1 VFVTVA
7 LAVFLLNLVL
17 PPLVLTIA
25 RKPWDHF
32 SFNPWLHRLPEWLAS
47 PEATIGR
54 KLEFLSTVAVF
65 WFIASSEYDA
75 ADWGFTVG
83 VDDLFRWV
91 FIAVVFGAYFALWF
105 DARSQLIQGSRGWR
119 SGGRGGFV
127 GILLSTLGL
136 TTAPCSVMGCGLPV
150 VPVLGLAFQG
160 LTSGTLAALATF
172 SRVANE
178 ILVVG
183 MSAIVLALGYLV
195 SRDGGA
201 SQKRTG
207 AHQHETPSGV
217 VPAG

>member
-1 VFVTVA
+1 VFLTVA
-7 LAVFLLNLVL
+7 LAVFLLNLIL

-47 PEATIGR
+47 PEATVGR
-54 KLEFLSTVAVF
+54 KLEFLSTVALF

-91 FIAVVFGAYFALWF
+91 FLAVVFGAYFALWF
-105 DARSQLIQGSRGWR
+105 YARGQLIQSGRGWR

-160 LTSGTLAALATF
+160 LTSGTMAALATF
-172 SRVANE
+172 SRAANE
-178 ILVVG
+178 ILVIG
-183 MSAIVLALGYLV
+183 MSAVVLVLGYLV
-195 SRDGGA
+195 SHESRAG
-201 SQKRTG
+201 QKRTG
-207 AHQHETPSGV
+207 PDQHETPMGS